1 MAYVP
6 INRPVRV
13 ATDLTASV
21 FEDLDINLFELYAA
35 VVGGAQPGLIEGRV
49 FRRCRMQGPAIVLV
63 SAGVTFDDTNFGD
76 SGGDIRNLL
85 LQPMGSRALGT
96 MPMRNCAFENC
107 EFFNVGFTG
116 PQPVL
121 DMMAGVGTGR
131 GGAS

>member
-1 MAYVP
+1 MAYTP

-13 ATDLTASV
+13 ATDLTSAV
-21 FEDLDINLFELYAA
+21 FEDVDISLFELYAA
-35 VVGGAQPGLIEGRV
+35 VVGGAQPGLIEGRT
-49 FRRCRMQGPAIVLV
+49 FRRCRLQGPAIVLV

-96 MPMRNCAFENC
+96 FPMRNCAFENC

-116 PQPVL
+116 PREVL
-121 DMMAGVGTGR
+121 DMLAGVQAGP
-131 GGAS
+131 GAAS

>member
-49 FRRCRMQGPAIVLV
+49 FRRCRLQGPAIVLV

>member
-13 ATDLTASV
+13 ATDLKASV
-21 FEDLDINLFELYAA
+21 FEDVDINLYDLYAA
-35 VVGGAQPGLIEGRV
+35 VVGGARPGLIEGRT
-49 FRRCRMQGPAIVLV
+49 FRRCRLQGPAIVLV

-96 MPMRNCAFENC
+96 MPLRDCAFENC

-121 DMMAGVGTGR
+121 DMLAGVGPAP